1 MKISVGY
8 RAAGNVGVGPTP
20 LAELSSRGPHV
31 AIPSTLL
38 PHLDSN
44 QKPFD

>member
-1 MKISVGY
+1 MFCVCADHESPRRVQT
-8 RAAGNVGVGPTP
+8 RWS
-20 LAELSSRGPHV
+20 E
-31 AIPSTLL
+31 L

>member
-1 MKISVGY
+1 MESKKI
-8 RAAGNVGVGPTP
+8 RAATVFTATAPK
-20 LAELSSRGPHV
+20 
-31 AIPSTLL
+31 L

>member
-1 MKISVGY
+1 MGFSQKQRTGSHLFSQVS
-8 RAAGNVGVGPTP
+8 AG
-20 LAELSSRGPHV
+20 
-31 AIPSTLL
+31 ILL